1 MIIFTSNLFFF
12 FFLIQTRIIFSRIIP
27 ERMCHLFYLARDMQ
41 IKRLGKKKKKAN
53 LSINELT
60 KSI

>member
-1 MIIFTSNLFFF
+1 MIIFTSKLFF